1 MMKWRDNMLTT
12 ERVSQLQDMVIMD
25 SDIDSSNLSAEE
37 QDIVTDIQDR
47 INTYAEEMVKKFL
60 TRS

>member
-1 MMKWRDNMLTT
+1 MLTT

-37 QDIVTDIQDR
+37 QEIVTDIQDR
-47 INTYAEEMVKKFL
+47 INTYAEEMIKKFL